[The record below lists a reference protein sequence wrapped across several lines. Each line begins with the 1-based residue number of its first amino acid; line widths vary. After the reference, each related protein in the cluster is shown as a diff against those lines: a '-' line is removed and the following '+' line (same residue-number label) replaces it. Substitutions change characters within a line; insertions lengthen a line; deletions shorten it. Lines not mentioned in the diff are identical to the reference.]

1 MTRSVSTLVIGGG
14 VIGASVAWHLL
25 QRGEHNV
32 LVVDA
37 SPEPGMGSTGRAT
50 GGYRGQFATRINVQL
65 SLLSR
70 AKLLRFADDVGAD
83 AEYRPV
89 GYLFLADDAAM
100 MTAFREARAVQHAA
114 GLTEA
119 CELSL
124 DDAQRINPDVVMDGV
139 TGAAWCPSDA
149 TIRPLKILRGYLDAA
164 QRGGIQVQW
173 NTEVRSMERNAA
185 GLITHVHAGDERIA
199 VGQVVNAAG
208 AWSANIAALV
218 GIDLPV
224 RPTRRQIACTV
235 PLTTLDDGFP
245 MTIWARDAFHLRVR
259 DGRALLNWPIDIPR
273 DDPYALDLD
282 QPLVERVWAVAR
294 ERVPAMRATTLDP
307 AAHWVGLYEMSPDK
321 TVIFGRA
328 PGCDNLVLVNGS
340 SGHGVMH
347 SPILGQLAAELLCD
361 GATSTLD
368 THPLRLGRFA
378 DGESLPL
385 SGML

>member
-14 VIGASVAWHLL
+14 VIGASVAWHLM
-25 QRGEHNV
+25 QRGARDV

-50 GGYRGQFATRINVQL
+50 GGYRGQFANTINVRL

-70 AKLLRFADDVGAD
+70 AKLLRFASDIGVDP
-83 AEYRPV
+83 EYRPV
-89 GYLFLADDAAM
+89 GYLFLADDQAM
-100 MTAFREARAVQHAA
+100 LDAFRAARDIQHAA

-119 CELSL
+119 VELSL
-124 DDAQRINPDVVMDGV
+124 DEAQRINPRVAMDGV
-139 TGAAWCPSDA
+139 IGAAWCPSDA

-164 QRGGIQVQW
+164 QRGGVMVQW
-173 NTEVRSMERNAA
+173 NAPVRGMTRDASGR
-185 GLITHVHAGDERIA
+185 ITHVDVAGESIEVER
-199 VGQVVNAAG
+199 VVNAAG
-208 AWSANIAALV
+208 AWSATIARHAGV
-218 GIDLPV
+218 DLPV
-224 RPTRRQIACTV
+224 TPTRRQIACTV
-235 PLTTLDDGFP
+235 PLTTLDDDFP

-259 DGRALLNWPIDIPR
+259 DGRALLNWPIDTPR
-273 DDPYALDLD
+273 ADPYALDVD
-282 QPLVERVWAVAR
+282 QPLIDRVWKVAQ
-294 ERVPAMRATTLDP
+294 ERVPAMRTTSLDP

-328 PGCDNLVLVNGS
+328 TECENLFLANGS

-347 SPILGQLAAELLCD
+347 SPIIGQLMAELLCD

-368 THPLRLGRFA
+368 VHALRLSRFA
-378 DGESLPL
+378 DGEALPL